1 MGSEAQAVQL
11 EVRINRQGKNLTV
24 GAVYDRP
31 RPSEFAAVSGAER
44 EAGGHRPPLQT
55 QPGDLPHRA
64 GLR

>member
-31 RPSEFAAVSGAER
+31 RPS
-44 EAGGHRPPLQT
+44 
-55 QPGDLPHRA
+55 
-64 GLR
+64 GLRHCPVLNEKRAVIDRPYRDSLLIAPGAAR